1 MALPVPEL
9 QRRRLSAHL
18 EDCAR
23 LAPGYRWVPAENL
36 HLTLRFLGG
45 LAEPILGRLQE
56 DLRSITGAR
65 FRLGLDGRGT
75 FGPRAS
81 PRVVWLS
88 VEQGVQECRR
98 LAEEI
103 EAACRPLGLE
113 PEARPFRAHLT
124 LARARSEASAL
135 PTLPDPPELEPWTV
149 DEFVLYESRLGGRV
163 PTYMALRRYPLR
175 S

>member
-1 MALPVPEL
+1 VALPVPEL
-9 QRRRLSAHL
+9 QRRRLGAHL

-45 LAEPILGRLQE
+45 LAQATLDRLQE
-56 DLRSITGAR
+56 DLRSIAGTR

-81 PRVVWLS
+81 PRVVWLA
-88 VEQGVQECRR
+88 VEQGAQECRR
-98 LAEEI
+98 LAEEM
-103 EAACRPLGLE
+103 EAACRALGLE

-124 LARARSEASAL
+124 LARARPEASSL
-135 PTLPDPPELEPWTV
+135 PALPDPPELEPWTV

-163 PTYMALRRYPLR
+163 PTYMALRRYPLG